1 LLSPLAMTSI
11 HWHSRLRITTRISSI
26 RGLFIEIISWRGS
39 PAAKWGA
46 RGKRCAIFMYLDFE
60 IQRSTRRCAV
70 TDRALEPGDE
80 CYSVLEAKGSDV
92 VRKDFCGE
100 AWSGPPE
107 GVIGWWKARIP
118 EVTAKKVKLAPNDVL
133 LQLFDRLVDP
143 PGQEDMRYVL
153 ALLLIRR
160 RVLRVETPLDFSTPA
175 AEQSN
180 ADSETLVLYC
190 PKRDVSYTV
199 PVQMPTGE
207 RVDEIQQR
215 LSEWLIAE
223 AA

>member
-1 LLSPLAMTSI
+1 V
-11 HWHSRLRITTRISSI
+11 RV
-26 RGLFIEIISWRGS
+26 S
-39 PAAKWGA
+39 PAAKWDA
-46 RGKRCAIFMYLDFE
+46 RGERGAFFMHLDFE
-60 IQRSTRRCAV
+60 VQRSTRRCAA

-80 CYSVLEAKGSDV
+80 CFSVLEANGAEV
-92 VRKDFCGE
+92 VRKDFCSV
-100 AWSGPPE
+100 AWDGPPA
-107 GVIGWWKARIP
+107 GAIGWWKARIP
-118 EVTAKKVKLAPNDVL
+118 EVTAKKIKLAPNEVL
-133 LQLFDRLVDP
+133 LQLFDKLVDP

-199 PVQMPTGE
+199 PVQMPTGD
-207 RVDEIQQR
+207 RVDEIQRR